1 MSQINK
7 ISGDYTVAAMG
18 SSSNLNT
25 ANGTLTFLGDQVI
38 IPGDLIVTGTIGTG
52 GGDSAIFEDKII
64 VLNNV
69 PTPTDVNAS
78 GGGMRLLGDTDKTW
92 FWENATDAWTS
103 SENID
108 LASGKA
114 YYINGQLVLD
124 EDELGDGIRVDGGTF

>member
-7 ISGDYTVAAMG
+7 ISGNYTLAAMG

-69 PTPTDVNAS
+69 TTPTDVNAS
-78 GGGMRLLGDTDKTW
+78 GGGIRLLGDTDKTW
-92 FWENATDAWTS
+92 FWENVTDAWTS

-108 LASGKA
+108 LAAGKA
-114 YYINGQLVLD
+114 YYINGTLVLD
-124 EDELGDGIRVDGGTF
+124 EDELGDGIKVDGGTF